1 MNGRKILAVCLLAAG
16 WGLAIPPAV
25 RAEQHPNLARGFSPG
40 DLYDY
45 SGIDSINLFNGGLN
59 LNLPIGP
66 RYPVGDGLSY
76 GLHLSYASN
85 TWEPEAVWLPEI
97 RMHPRRSANAGH
109 GWMLSIAGTLYRR
122 FLPNFSAGL
131 EWESPDGSEHLFYG
145 SLHVGEGESDPCFA
159 TRDNTYLK
167 LCTAPPRTI
176 RNEEGELETLERYTI
191 EFPDGT
197 IQTYEEIPV
206 DDRLSDWDDERFQV
220 VRIEDRLGNWVT
232 VDYVRVVFTMTW
244 TIADRVG
251 RTHTVKLTRQLVDGQ
266 FRWRAN
272 RAFLSS
278 FEGGTA
284 QYDLVYELATIDRSC
299 KTNPTVNSPMEFAVP
314 LLREVV
320 LPAGAGSYRM
330 PTYNSECSAP
340 NWPASPLGD
349 LPGTLVRLD
358 LPTGGRLA
366 WTYRDH
372 NFIVPDPSDPAQ
384 RVLENSTGVGTKR
397 ALNAAGGCDSGPL
410 SACEWSYSSFSYSD
424 ETRRMQVDNP
434 VGDRTVHW
442 FRQRRRHDG
451 EPLYVGWDYGLPFST
466 ETEHTHAG
474 LSLSRQIYKGAS
486 ALQREIYVAYEHDR
500 LIPVIQAQED
510 WRNSNTRVFAERTRF
525 WDDTVGGVPRF
536 IEVRHDEFD
545 GHGHYRRTVRT
556 GDFRTSGESQTT
568 TTTYNPARGTYQIDP
583 ATNTPGPTHSFS
595 PWPAGSPWVL
605 GTYTSMRV
613 EEPGTAIASQ
623 SCFESSTGRLLRQR
637 VQASSA
643 GPGADDVI
651 VEYTR
656 TRFSADDIRYQELT
670 YGGDIQTVDNGSL
683 CGLDLPATP
692 VYRTRHTHRY
702 GVPARTE
709 PLGPGGASLGFD
721 ALDLVIDKW
730 TGLPS
735 SSTDPAG
742 LSTNYRYDV
751 FGRFTGIRPV
761 AGGDAWTEIF
771 YETAS
776 GTTPARVTVTRYANG
791 STSGTALEQS
801 RYIYDPFGRVKRDQR
816 QIAGHGWTVAE
827 TGYNA
832 IGWKTFVTE
841 RGVLGGGLP
850 HRTWFLQHDA
860 FGRPQRIELPDYPSD
875 NRHFVKLTYAG
886 TRAVTR
892 EVSVGS
898 DLAGGETRTS
908 TTELYDHLGRLW
920 RVQEPSGP
928 GGAVL
933 NTTYGYDAASRLAWA
948 RQADT
953 DGFVQARDFINDGR
967 GFLLSER
974 HPENGWTVY
983 SNHDAGGHAGRKRV
997 GPMNGPFDLGFT
1009 YDAAGRLTRVRE
1021 WGTGR
1026 SIKEYTY
1033 GTGASA
1039 FDRSRNKIKTAVR
1052 HNWINHPTNGNL
1064 LDVTVTETY
1073 TYGGTGG
1080 RPSVRTTALNTGQSF
1095 IQTWAYD
1102 DLGQVSSM
1110 TYPTCTH
1117 GGSTCS
1123 SGGGVRP
1130 RTVSFT
1136 RQLGYLT
1143 AVPGWA
1149 GSITYHPNGMLHEVH
1164 HANGVAYGQGLDPH
1178 WMRRPGSLGVDHPL
1192 ETLSLAPGDPPG
1204 VPLPYAYDGAG
1215 NIKSWYD
1222 WRYRYDP
1229 ASRILEG
1236 SIGGGDGQSYTFDVY
1251 GNLRTITT
1259 RRNGVPQTVAL
1270 GVDRTTNRLS
1280 ASLYDTAGNLTSR
1293 GGFAYSYDALSMMQ
1307 TMAGGGTD
1315 NTYIYTADDE
1325 RIWTVDASVSPWDE
1339 TFTLRDLDG
1348 KVLRVFNTTTGFGAL
1363 AWSQDYVHRDGQLL
1377 ATARVNGGGET
1388 RHHFHLDHLGTPLLV
1403 TNPQGGTEALHSYF
1417 PFGEELNPN
1426 ADTER
1431 MKFTGHE
1438 RDLNRAGQGDD
1449 LDYMHARYCSPM
1461 LGRFLAV
1468 DPKERRTA
1476 QPRPQGWNRYAYAL
1490 GNPLKM
1496 VDLDGK
1502 EAITFTIV
1510 TEIRASRVVAPA
1522 PAFPPLQAFNGGV
1535 KTAQRFTVETSA
1547 TKSPE
1552 PIISSIGAIGETKR
1566 LSLNSDQVLERGRA
1580 PLSGLAVG
1588 SARDSDGNALVIAGA
1603 SSANPLIPGAPPI
1616 TYGFLIQAG
1625 QSGEGFTFSGTYGG
1639 FPSATVTATNESGQ
1653 TVTVYEYDEGNS
1665 PAGAFSLIPGIGDQ
1679 TLNQTCSFGKAAGCE
1694 PTLQ

>member
-1 MNGRKILAVCLLAAG
+1 MSRQRSRRRIVTAGLVAAVSLLAAAPG
-16 WGLAIPPAV
+16 V
-25 RAEQHPNLARGFSPG
+25 RAEQDPNLARGFSPG
-40 DLYDY
+40 DVYDY
-45 SGIDSINLFNGGLN
+45 SGIDAVNIFNGGLSV
-59 LNLPIGP
+59 NLPIGP

-76 GLHLSYASN
+76 GLHLSYASA
-85 TWEPEAVWLPEI
+85 TWEPEEFSVGPQNETAI
-97 RMHPRRSANAGH
+97 GMRARKSANAGH

-131 EWESPDGSEHLFYG
+131 EWESPDGAEHLFYG
-145 SLHVGEGESDPCFA
+145 SLHQGEGETGPCNF
-159 TRDNTYLK
+159 TRDNSYLK
-167 LCTAPPRTI
+167 LCTAPARMLPG
-176 RNEEGELETLERYTI
+176 GELLERYTI

-197 IQTYEEIPV
+197 IQTYEEIPLA
-206 DDRLSDWDDERFQV
+206 DRLSDWDDERFRV

-232 VDYVRVVFTMTW
+232 VDYVRVALTMTW

-251 RTHTVKLTRQLVDGQ
+251 RTHTVKLTRQLVDGE

-278 FEGGTA
+278 FAGGTA

-299 KTNPTVNSPMEFAVP
+299 KSNPNIGAPEEFVVP

-330 PTYNSECSAP
+330 PAYNSECSAP
-340 NWPASPLGD
+340 NWPSSPLGD
-349 LPGTLVRLD
+349 LPGTLALLD
-358 LPTGGRLA
+358 LPTGGRLQ

-372 NFIVPDPSDPAQ
+372 NFIVPNPSDPAQ

-397 ALNAAGGCDSGPL
+397 ALNASGGCDSGPL
-410 SACEWSYSSFSYSD
+410 STCTWSYSSFSYSD

-442 FRQRRRHDG
+442 FRQRRRHQG

-466 ETEHTHAG
+466 ETEHTHVG
-474 LSLSRQIYKGAS
+474 LFLSRQIYKGAS
-486 ALQREIYVAYEHDR
+486 VLQREIYVVYEHDR
-500 LIPVIQAQED
+500 LIPIIQAQED

-525 WDDTVGGVPRF
+525 HDDKVGGVPRF
-536 IEVRHDEFD
+536 TEVRSEDFD
-545 GHGHYRRTVRT
+545 GHGHYRKTVRT

-568 TTTYNPARGTYQIDP
+568 TTTYNPARGTYQIDT
-583 ATNTPGPTHSFS
+583 ATNAPGPKHNFS
-595 PWPAGSPWVL
+595 PWPSGAPWVL
-605 GTYTSMRV
+605 GTYTSMRA
-613 EEPGTAIASQ
+613 EEPGTAVASQ

-670 YGGDIQTVDNGSL
+670 YGGDTQTVGTGSL
-683 CGLDLPATP
+683 CSLGLPATP

-721 ALDLVIDKW
+721 TLDLVIDKS
-730 TGLPS
+730 TGKPA

-742 LSTNYRYDV
+742 LTTDYLYDV
-751 FGRFTGIRPV
+751 FGRLTAIRPV
-761 AGGDAWTEIF
+761 AGGDAWTEIV

-776 GTTPARVTVTRYANG
+776 GTVPAKITVTRYPNG
-791 STSGTALEQS
+791 SPSGTVLEQS

-832 IGWKTFVTE
+832 LGWKTFVTE

-860 FGRPQRIELPDYPSD
+860 FGRPQRIELPDYASD
-875 NRHFVKLTYAG
+875 NRHFVELTYAG

-892 EVSVGS
+892 EVSVAS
-898 DLAGGETRTS
+898 NLAGGETRAS

-920 RVQEPSGP
+920 RLQEPSAP
-928 GGAVL
+928 GGAMM
-933 NTTYGYDAASRLAWA
+933 NATYDYDAAGRLASV

-953 DGFVQARDFINDGR
+953 DGFVQSRNFLYDGR

-974 HPENGWTVY
+974 HPENDWTVY
-983 SNHDAGGHAGRKRV
+983 SNHDARGHAGRKRV

-1009 YDAAGRLTRVRE
+1009 YDAAERLTRVRE

-1026 SIKEYTY
+1026 SLKEFTY
-1033 GTGASA
+1033 GAGASA
-1039 FDRSRNKIKTAVR
+1039 FDRSHNKIKTAVR
-1052 HNWINHPTNGNL
+1052 HNWVRHPDNGNL

-1080 RPSVRTTALNTGQSF
+1080 RPSLRTTALSTGQSF
-1095 IQTWAYD
+1095 SQGWTYD
-1102 DLGQVSSM
+1102 HLGQVSFL

-1123 SGGGVRP
+1123 TGGGLRP

-1136 RQLGYLT
+1136 HQLGYLT

-1149 GSITYHPNGMLHEVH
+1149 GSITYHANGMLHEVR
-1164 HANGVAYGQGLDPH
+1164 HANGVDYGQGLDPH
-1178 WMRRPGSLGVDHPL
+1178 WMRRPASLGVDHPL
-1192 ETLSLAPGDPPG
+1192 QTLSLAPGDPPG

-1215 NIKSWYD
+1215 NVKSWYD

-1229 ASRILEG
+1229 VSRILEG
-1236 SIGGGDGQSYTFDVY
+1236 SIVGGDGQSYTYDVY

-1259 RRNGVPQTVAL
+1259 RRDGVPQTVAL
-1270 GVDRTTNRLS
+1270 GVDRSTNRLS
-1280 ASLYDTAGNLTSR
+1280 ASAYDAAGNLLSR

-1307 TMAGGGTD
+1307 TMAGAGND
-1315 NTYIYTADDE
+1315 LTYIYTADDE
-1325 RIWTVDASVSPWDE
+1325 RIWAVEASVSPWDE

-1348 KVLRVFNTTTGFGAL
+1348 KALRVFNTTSGFGNL

-1377 ATARVNGGGET
+1377 ATARVNGAGET

-1417 PFGEELNPN
+1417 PFGEEIDPN
-1426 ADTER
+1426 ADSER

-1438 RDLNRAGQGDD
+1438 RDLNRAGQADD
-1449 LDYMHARYCSPM
+1449 LDYMHARYCSPLM
-1461 LGRFLAV
+1461 GRFLSV
-1468 DPKERRTA
+1468 DPLRSAKQKT
-1476 QPRPQGWNRYAYAL
+1476 PQTWNRYAYAA
-1490 GNPLKM
+1490 GNPLRF
-1496 VDLDGK
+1496 VDPTGEAPVDFGLAHKAGAIAYNLYQKGLLTPDVNVVGPVVPGRWLSPLFGGSSGSGRAVGIKGLDYVSFDLGGAFDERQSLSITIQKRGLGVSLDIKFDGLIPSDADVSLLGTVVELGLTGNENKFTTGLGAGLGIEADLEADPLLQELFLALGSEPTDLYAEGYILMLQNDGK
-1502 EAITFTIV
+1502 LSPD
-1510 TEIRASRVVAPA
+1510 TESDEELGVV
-1522 PAFPPLQAFNGGV
+1522 FP
-1535 KTAQRFTVETSA
+1535 
-1547 TKSPE
+1547 
-1552 PIISSIGAIGETKR
+1552 
-1566 LSLNSDQVLERGRA
+1566 
-1580 PLSGLAVG
+1580 
-1588 SARDSDGNALVIAGA
+1588 
-1603 SSANPLIPGAPPI
+1603 
-1616 TYGFLIQAG
+1616 
-1625 QSGEGFTFSGTYGG
+1625 
-1639 FPSATVTATNESGQ
+1639 
-1653 TVTVYEYDEGNS
+1653 
-1665 PAGAFSLIPGIGDQ
+1665 
-1679 TLNQTCSFGKAAGCE
+1679 
-1694 PTLQ
+1694 